1 MAATRDCHTE
11 WSQKE
16 KDKYYMIPLV
26 VSVQFSRSVVSNS
39 ATCQAS
45 LSITSMWN
53 QNMIQINLSVKQKQN
68 HEHREQTGGCPKGAT
83 GLGGRVGMGGWD

>member
-53 QNMIQINLSVKQKQN
+53 QNMIQINLSVKQNRHIENRLVVTK
-68 HEHREQTGGCPKGAT
+68 EEV
-83 GLGGRVGMGGWD
+83 GGRGLDWDFGD